1 MHGAGILGRRTG
13 RLKGNEFA
21 ARKRSSKAQDNRE
34 KYVEEFRRRRG
45 HLPGEKPADNRE
57 KYIEEFRQLRGHLPW
72 VTTANWDMR
81 AAMTT
86 MHCQICWN
94 PLSSGQ
100 EAAWRDDLVH
110 IVCLDCLVDVC
121 RRGEL
126 REIDRVDISVVAF
139 LRLYDG
145 QGANREGPASGVITD
160 HQGSPV
166 RVQRKK
172 DERMADA

>member
-1 MHGAGILGRRTG
+1 MT
-13 RLKGNEFA
+13 
-21 ARKRSSKAQDNRE
+21 
-34 KYVEEFRRRRG
+34 
-45 HLPGEKPADNRE
+45 
-57 KYIEEFRQLRGHLPW
+57 
-72 VTTANWDMR
+72 MR
-81 AAMTT
+81 
-86 MHCQICWN
+86 CQKCWN

-166 RVQRKK
+166 RVQRKRTK
-172 DERMADA
+172 GWRMPENTVYVGRGSPFGNPYVVRRNVHTPMAAVAKFREYLDGDPGLVERAKMTLWGKNLACWCPLDQPCHADILLEVSNEPS